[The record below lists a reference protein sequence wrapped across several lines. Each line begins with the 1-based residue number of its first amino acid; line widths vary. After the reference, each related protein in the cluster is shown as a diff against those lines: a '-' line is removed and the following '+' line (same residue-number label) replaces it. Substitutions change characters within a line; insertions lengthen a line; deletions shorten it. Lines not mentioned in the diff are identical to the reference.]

1 MNRTIVN
8 IISRID
14 PLPAYLFIKENYQE
28 GDRLLFISARQDG
41 EKIDFLTSLI
51 NIDASLI
58 EDIVLKYNSDEY
70 TYERIC
76 RRLKAQLRSDT
87 TYLVNLAGGSRYMA
101 LAVHQVF
108 ESFNAQFFYTQTR
121 ENLIVSSIF
130 DDSIYDN
137 DDIFYPIR
145 YRMTLAEY
153 FQVHGLT
160 HDIDRKHFHKPIIKA
175 QQTQKFFTIFANN
188 QLSSEEH
195 DILNLLRTEY
205 RGMSRATRINDI
217 ERHGASK
224 LSALL
229 RHIGFTP
236 SNEGFLS
243 PDEVEYLTGGWFEEY
258 VYNLIERTVKPQDI
272 AIGVHI
278 ARPGEKHNNELDVC
292 FIKANTLFVI
302 ECKTGVQ
309 SDHLFNEI
317 VYKACALREALLGMT
332 CHSYIFS
339 LKRDNDGELERVA
352 RIMDITFCSHKTLT
366 TPYNINAVTQ
376 KMIQLTHE
384 TVDKAFSSTKPL

>member
-1 MNRTIVN
+1 MNRTLVN
-8 IISRID
+8 IISHND
-14 PLPAYLFIKENYQE
+14 PLPAYLFIKENYQD
-28 GDRLLFISARQDG
+28 GDRLLFVSARRDG
-41 EKIDFLTSLI
+41 EKIDFLTNLI
-51 NIDASLI
+51 KIDPNLI
-58 EDIVLKYNSDEY
+58 DDIVLKYNSDEY

-76 RRLKAQLRSDT
+76 RRLKAQLHSDT

-108 ESFNAQFFYTQTR
+108 ESFNTKFFYTQTR
-121 ENLIVSSIF
+121 ENIIVSSIF
-130 DDSIYDN
+130 DNSIYDN

-153 FQVHGLT
+153 FQVHGLS

-175 QQTQKFFTIFANN
+175 QQTQNLFNIFTKK
-188 QLSSEEH
+188 QLSSEEYET
-195 DILNLLRTEY
+195 INTLRTEY
-205 RGMSRATRINDI
+205 RGMSRAARISDI
-217 ERHGASK
+217 EHKDAPR
-224 LSALL
+224 LSSLL

-236 SNEGFLS
+236 SNEGYIS

-309 SDHLFNEI
+309 SDHMFNEI

-339 LKRDNDGELERVA
+339 LKYDNEGDLERVA
-352 RIMDITFCSHKTLT
+352 RIMDITFCSQKTLT

-376 KMIQLTHE
+376 NMIQLSHE
-384 TVDKAFSSTKPL
+384 TVDKEYGNTQQ

>member
-14 PLPAYLFIKENYQE
+14 PLPAYLFIKENYEE
-28 GDRLLFISARQDG
+28 GDRLLFISGRQDG
-41 EKIDFLTSLI
+41 EKIDFLTSL
-51 NIDASLI
+51 LKI
-58 EDIVLKYNSDEY
+58 EPSMIEEIVLQYHSDEY

-76 RRLKAQLRSDT
+76 RRLKSELRRDT
-87 TYLVNLAGGSRYMA
+87 RYLVNLAGGSRYMA

-108 ESFNAQFFYTQTR
+108 ESLDSQFFYTQTR
-121 ENLIVSSIF
+121 ENIIVSSIF

-145 YRMTLAEY
+145 YRMTLGEY
-153 FQVHGLT
+153 FDLHGLA
-160 HDIDRKHFHKPIIKA
+160 HDIDRKHNHKPIIKA
-175 QQTQKFFTIFANN
+175 QQTQRFFTIFAKG

-195 DILNLLRTEY
+195 EAINRLRTQY
-205 RGMSRATRINDI
+205 RGMKRAVRIEEI
-217 ERHGASK
+217 EGKGVRQ
-224 LSALL
+224 LSSML

-236 SNEGFLS
+236 SNEGYLS

-258 VYNLIERTVKPQDI
+258 VYNLIERTVAPEDI

-317 VYKACALREALLGMT
+317 VYKACALREALLGMA

-339 LKRDNDGELERVA
+339 LKHDNGGDLERVA

-366 TPYNINAVTQ
+366 SSYYINEVTEQ
-376 KMIQLTHE
+376 MIELTHE
-384 TVDKAFSSTKPL
+384 TVGKGFAKK

>member
-1 MNRTIVN
+1 MNRTLVN
-8 IISRID
+8 IISHND
-14 PLPAYLFIKENYQE
+14 PLPAYLFIKENYQD
-28 GDRLLFISARQDG
+28 GDRLLFVSARRDG
-41 EKIDFLTSLI
+41 EKIDFLTNLI
-51 NIDASLI
+51 KIDPNLI
-58 EDIVLKYNSDEY
+58 DDIVLKYNSDEY

-76 RRLKAQLRSDT
+76 RRLKAQLHSDT

-108 ESFNAQFFYTQTR
+108 ESFNTKFFYTQTR
-121 ENLIVSSIF
+121 ENIIVSSIF
-130 DDSIYDN
+130 DNSIYDN

-153 FQVHGLT
+153 FQVHGLS

-175 QQTQKFFTIFANN
+175 QQTQNLFNIFTKK
-188 QLSSEEH
+188 QLSSEEYET
-195 DILNLLRTEY
+195 INTLRTEY
-205 RGMSRATRINDI
+205 RGMSRAARISDI
-217 ERHGASK
+217 EHKDAPR
-224 LSALL
+224 LSSLL

-236 SNEGFLS
+236 SNEGYIS

-309 SDHLFNEI
+309 SDHMFNEI

-339 LKRDNDGELERVA
+339 LKYDNEGDLERVA
-352 RIMDITFCSHKTLT
+352 RIMDITF
-366 TPYNINAVTQ
+366 
-376 KMIQLTHE
+376 
-384 TVDKAFSSTKPL
+384 